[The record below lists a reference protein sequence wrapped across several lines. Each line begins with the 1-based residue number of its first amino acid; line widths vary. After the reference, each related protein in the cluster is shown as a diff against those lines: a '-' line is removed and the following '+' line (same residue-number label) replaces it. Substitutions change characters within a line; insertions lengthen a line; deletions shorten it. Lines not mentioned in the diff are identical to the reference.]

1 MTLVHVITGIRP
13 FDQGARVGIMSVE
26 SDQVFFKKSSLVFS
40 IRVLRVEKGDL

>member
-26 SDQVFFKKSSLVFS
+26 SDQVCFKISSLVIS
-40 IRVLRVEKGDL
+40 IRVLRDEKGDL